1 MADDTPRM
9 WIDDE
14 PKYDPETGEII
25 EDTSA
30 QTNIVPVE
38 DIPLPTTAEQSEIIA
53 KSELSEDNKKLL
65 NSIVELNA
73 ICDVMQQ
80 TYISET
86 QEKQKQAIQ
95 LICTNFLAQRFRNN
109 QTAEQLKQAL
119 LTRLLNNIENLDLA
133 TTAQI
138 YNDLHDVTNQEAVA
152 AISQLLGGGAAGIPG
167 TNGGISLTINNA
179 TAEGSQITTNTLNAQ
194 PQQVQQLK
202 EVAALNTSIRA
213 WSGIPGKKQPMQA
226 QIVDSTQKQS

>member
-30 QTNIVPVE
+30 QTDIVPVE

-73 ICDVMQQ
+73 ISDVLQQ
-80 TYISET
+80 TYLSET

-95 LICTNFLAQRFRNN
+95 MICTNFLAQRFRNN

-152 AISQLLGGGAAGIPG
+152 AIGQLLGGGSSIPG
-167 TNGGISLTINNA
+167 TNGGINLTINNA
-179 TAEGSQITTNTLNAQ
+179 TAEGAAITTNTLNAQ
-194 PQQVQQLK
+194 PQQIADLK
-202 EVAALNTSIRA
+202 NVATLNNSLKA
-213 WSGIPGKKQPMQA
+213 WGNLPGKKQPIQA
-226 QIVDSTQKQS
+226 QIVDNTQK